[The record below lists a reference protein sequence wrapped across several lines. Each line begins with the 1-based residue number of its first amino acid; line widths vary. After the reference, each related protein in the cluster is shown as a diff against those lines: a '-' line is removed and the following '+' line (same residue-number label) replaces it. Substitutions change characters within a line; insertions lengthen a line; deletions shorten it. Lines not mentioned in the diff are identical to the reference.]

1 MTQRESHVPPQSA
14 AQPREGWC
22 WPVDHVADERR
33 LTLSAEELRELEQL
47 LALGRLPSRLS
58 TPLEQVLHPVY
69 ALFEQCAAA
78 RVTRVH
84 ARRLLLVEMSR
95 LQRPWWAWTEDD
107 WSQILCENA
116 VAFAQRYPGA
126 QDCRHLIL
134 AVAYWFGHFTAFH
147 TLGEFS
153 RKTLANTFFGEAR
166 MHAVLLRIQ
175 EGVQHWGSVQ
185 LRSGP
190 LDSVVREMLLRNR
203 SPDLEDLTFAF
214 LLDQLQHAPTPAFE
228 GAVITLSHALMGLG
242 LLPRALSRRLLH
254 PDRKRYPAPLLEEGT
269 VTVAPAWLQV
279 CQRWCQVSTLS
290 HSTRDHYY
298 RALLQVGRWLTKE
311 HPEALEPEAWTREFA
326 AIFVAFVDHMRVGEW
341 AEPGQEKKIANQ
353 ERIGQPLTP
362 RAKVHIIAAVRTF
375 FLDCQNWEW
384 IPRRFDPHRCLATP
398 RAIKALIGPDPR
410 VIQTDVWAKLLWA
423 GLSLQQEDIA
433 SWTNASYKDQTKRY
447 VIYPL
452 EMVRAMA
459 IVWLFCGL
467 RSDEWSRLR
476 VGCVRW
482 QREEVRIPGTEEVL
496 GKEGVCLLDIPTH
509 KTGTAFTKP
518 VDRVV
523 GEAIAH
529 WEAIRPVQSPRL
541 DLKTNEEVHFLFSF
555 RDKHA
560 EKYYLNKVLIGLLCK
575 KAGVPRQDARGPITS
590 HRARSTIATQLF
602 NAAEPMSLFELQEWL
617 GHRYLSS
624 TQQYAKVSPTRL
636 AQSKAKAEYFERNLR
651 LIDVLIDQDA
661 VKSGAAAEGQPWRYY
676 DLGHGLC
683 TYDFFD
689 TCPHR
694 MACAKCSFY
703 VPKGSSLEQIVEG
716 KANLLRMKQELSLT
730 EEEVAA
736 VDDGLVAL
744 DTLRQ
749 RLADVPTPTGPTPR
763 QLAADFPGFIAV
775 QTVQRSPSKGST

>member
-1 MTQRESHVPPQSA
+1 MTKRESHVPSPRA
-14 AQPREGWC
+14 AQPREGWY
-22 WPVDHVADERR
+22 WPVDPLAYEQR

-47 LALGRLPSRLS
+47 LARQKLPPRLS
-58 TPLEQVLHPVY
+58 ATLEQVMQPVY

-78 RVTRVH
+78 RVTQVH
-84 ARRLLLVEMSR
+84 ARRLVLVEMSR
-95 LQRPWWAWTEDD
+95 LKRPFWAWTEDD

-116 VAFAQRYPGA
+116 VAFAHRYPGA
-126 QDCRHLIL
+126 QDCRQLLL

-153 RKTLANTFFGEAR
+153 RKMLANTFFGETH
-166 MHAVLLRIQ
+166 MHTVLHRIQ
-175 EGVQHWGSVQ
+175 EGVRRWGSVQ
-185 LRSGP
+185 LRSGQ
-190 LDSVVREMLLRNR
+190 LDSVVRELLLRNR
-203 SPDLEDLTFAF
+203 SPYLEDLTFAF
-214 LLDQLQHAPTPAFE
+214 LLDQLQHAPFPAFE

-254 PDRKRYPAPLLEEGT
+254 PERKRYPAPLLEEGT
-269 VTVAPAWLQV
+269 VTVAPTWLQV
-279 CQRWCQVSTLS
+279 CQRWSQVSTLS
-290 HSTRDHYY
+290 HSTRDSYY
-298 RALLQVGRWLTKE
+298 RVLLQVGRWLTQQ
-311 HPEALEPEAWTREFA
+311 HPDRLEPAAWTREFA
-326 AIFVAFVDHMRVGEW
+326 AIFVAFVDHMHVGEW
-341 AEPGQEKKIANQ
+341 AEPGQVKKIANQ

-362 RAKVHIIAAVRTF
+362 RAKVHILDAVRTF

-384 IPRRFDPHRCLATP
+384 IPRRFDPHRALATP
-398 RAIKALIGPDPR
+398 HSLRALIGPDPR

-433 SWTNASYKDQTKRY
+433 SYTNASYKDQTKRY
-447 VIYPL
+447 VIYPF

-476 VGCVRW
+476 VGCVR
-482 QREEVRIPGTEEVL
+482 GL
-496 GKEGVCLLDIPTH
+496 EGVCLLDIPTH

-529 WEAIRPVQSPRL
+529 WEAIRPTQSPRL
-541 DLKTNEEVHFLFSF
+541 DPKTNEEVHFLFSY

-560 EKYYLNKVLIGLLCK
+560 DKHYLNEVLIALLCK

-624 TQQYAKVSPTRL
+624 TQHYAKVSPTRL

-651 LIDVLIDQDA
+651 LIDVLIDQEA
-661 VKSGAAAEGQPWRYY
+661 VKSGAAAQGQPWRYY

-744 DTLRQ
+744 DTLQQ
-749 RLADVPTPTGPTPR
+749 RLVDVPTPAGPTPR
-763 QLAADFPGFIAV
+763 QLEENLQPPGFIAV
-775 QTVQRSPSKGST
+775 RTVQRNPSKGST